1 MTERSKIVPIRR
13 WPTPVP
19 TRTGLVVTEHDI
31 EIGEERDVYT
41 IHRAV
46 APETGRGF
54 MTIKDS
60 EGAVLLVSRDV
71 PDEYVP
77 SLIIAYRAGVRKGIA
92 RGFSARAGG
101 GEVVR

>member
-1 MTERSKIVPIRR
+1 MTDRSNIIPLRL

-19 TRTGLVVTEHDI
+19 SRTKLVVTEHDI

-60 EGAVLLVSRDV
+60 EGTVMFVSRDV
-71 PDEYVP
+71 PDECVP
-77 SLIIAYRAGVRKGIA
+77 SLIIAYRAGVRRGTA
-92 RGFSARAGG
+92 RVFSARAG
-101 GEVVR
+101 EVV